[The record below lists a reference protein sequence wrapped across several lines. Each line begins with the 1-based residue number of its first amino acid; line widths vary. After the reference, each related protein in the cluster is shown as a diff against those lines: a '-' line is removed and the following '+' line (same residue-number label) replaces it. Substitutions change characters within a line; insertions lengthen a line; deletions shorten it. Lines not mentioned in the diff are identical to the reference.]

1 MGAIEKF
8 QEVIANHHEY
18 AKGWKQKRGGKV
30 VGWLCTYVPE
40 EIIHAAGMLPVRM
53 LGSHEPQDITDPYI
67 FSIYC
72 PFCRDILA
80 QGLKGRYD
88 YLDGMVKA
96 RSCVHIRNTFL
107 NWRQHIPIDF
117 THYIYMPAHVQSLR
131 AKPLLTKEYLDFK
144 KALEKW
150 GGSSISEEDL
160 DRAIE
165 VYNTSRKL
173 MKQVYELRK
182 SDNPPITGAESMAMV
197 ISSQLMDK
205 SEHNRLLEQL
215 LKELAVRKSDR
226 KTGIRLMLVGSENDD
241 IDFVRM
247 TEDLG
252 TTVVIDEDCSG
263 SRYFWGEVVPEEN
276 RLAAI
281 AARYVNRAPCPTKDW
296 PERRR
301 LPNILRMARD
311 YHVQGVIL
319 YQQKSCDSHEFET
332 PALEAMFRKKKI
344 PTLSLEFDV
353 TNPFGQFRTRIEA
366 FLEILSMEGS

>member
-8 QEVIANHHEY
+8 QEVIANRHEY
-18 AKGWKQKRGGKV
+18 AKGWKQKTGGKII
-30 VGWLCTYVPE
+30 GWLCTYVPE
-40 EIIHAAGMLPVRM
+40 EIIYAAGMLPVRM
-53 LGSHEPQDITDPYI
+53 LGSHEPQDVTDPYI

-80 QGLKGRYD
+80 QGLKERYD
-88 YLDGMVKA
+88 YLDGLVKA

-107 NWRQHIPIDF
+107 NWKQHIPIDF
-117 THYIYMPAHVQSLR
+117 AYYIYMPAHVQSPR
-131 AKPLLTKEYLDFK
+131 AKSLLTKEYASFK
-144 KALEKW
+144 EALEKW
-150 GGSSISEEDL
+150 VGSSVSNESL

-165 VYNTSRKL
+165 VCNTNRRL

-182 SDNPPITGAESMAMV
+182 SDNPPITGAEAMAMV

-205 SEHNRLLEQL
+205 AEHNKLLEQL
-215 LKELAVRKSDR
+215 LEELSARKSDR
-226 KTGIRLMLVGSENDD
+226 STGIRLMLVGSENDD
-241 IDFVRM
+241 IDFIRM

-252 TTVVIDEDCSG
+252 ATVVIDEECSG
-263 SRYFWGEVVPEEN
+263 SRYFWEEVVPEEN

-281 AARYVNRAPCPTKDW
+281 ATRYINREPCPTKDW

-311 YHVQGVIL
+311 YNVQGVIL
-319 YQQKSCDSHEFET
+319 YKQKFCDPHAFET
-332 PALEAMFRKKKI
+332 PALEAMFKENNI
-344 PTLSLEFDV
+344 PTISLEFDV

-366 FLEILSMEGS
+366 FLEMLSPEVS